1 MNEQYINSCEWYDPS
16 CALEWLRD
24 EFQAFGVW
32 ILDSI
37 LSSIAAIF
45 ESIPVPDFMQ
55 NVGTISLPPTVN
67 WILDAFQLDVGIGI
81 IVTAYTARFILK
93 RIPIIG

>member
-1 MNEQYINSCEWYDPS
+1 MDEIQQNTCSWYDPS

-32 ILDSI
+32 ILDSL
-37 LSSIAAIF
+37 LSAVAGVFEAI
-45 ESIPVPDFMQ
+45 PTPDFMAD
-55 NVGTISLPPTVN
+55 VGIYSLPPSVS
-67 WILDAFQLDVGIGI
+67 WAISVFQVDVGIGI
-81 IVTAYTARFILK
+81 IVSAYTARFILK